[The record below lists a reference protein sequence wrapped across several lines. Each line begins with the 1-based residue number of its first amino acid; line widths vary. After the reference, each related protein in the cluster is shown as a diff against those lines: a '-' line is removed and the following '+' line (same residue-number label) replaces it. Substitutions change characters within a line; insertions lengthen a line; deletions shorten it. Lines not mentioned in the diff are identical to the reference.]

1 MIEYRVWDD
10 CSKKW
15 IVRNMEDRDIESILK
30 IAAQLYLSKD
40 RGEVEEILDYYDKK

>member
-15 IVRNMEDRDIESILK
+15 IVRNVKDRDIEDILK
-30 IAAQLYLSKD
+30 IASQLYLSK
-40 RGEVEEILDYYDKK
+40 GENEIKEILDYYGK